1 MAAFRTKRIK
11 CAPLSL
17 VLRWIRITNKK
28 IYVQFYNLFL
38 TGMDY
43 LSSKRY
49 VHRDLAARNCL
60 VSVDASPTSLSQ
72 SCLSGNPPTLMDNV
86 LVKISDLGVSRN
98 SCASEYFRIRNTLL
112 PVRWMAPE
120 SLLYGTFTTESDV
133 WSFGVLLWE
142 IFSYGIRPYFNC
154 DNQEVIDLV
163 CTHQLLPRP
172 EYCPPYVYSIMNDC
186 WHDSPSHR
194 PNFKEIYNRLCSVQT
209 MHERTFS
216 ISHSVLSGSHQSST
230 GPSNKTLSTNLS
242 CGTGNILMHGG
253 SVRNGNVVSF
263 PFCGSSVGFV
273 STKMIPPHRTH
284 QCEQV

>member
-1 MAAFRTKRIK
+1 MDF
-11 CAPLSL
+11 LS
-17 VLRWIRITNKK
+17 N
-28 IYVQFYNLFL
+28 
-38 TGMDY
+38 
-43 LSSKRY
+43 KRY

-60 VSVDASPTSLSQ
+60 VSAESIPTSLSQ
-72 SCLSGNPPTLMDNV
+72 TCVNSSSLMDNIT
-86 LVKISDLGVSRN
+86 VKISDLGVSRN
-98 SCASEYFRIRNTLL
+98 SCAKEYFHIRNTLL

-172 EYCPPYVYSIMNDC
+172 EYCPPHVYSVMNDC

-209 MHERTFS
+209 LHERTFS
-216 ISHSVLSGSHQSST
+216 ISHSVLTHNSSHQSST

-242 CGTGNILMHGG
+242 CGTGTMLTAGRPN
-253 SVRNGNVVSF
+253 NTAF
-263 PFCGSSVGFV
+263 QFCGTGPAFV
-273 STKMIPPHRTH
+273 SSKMIPTHRTH
-284 QCEQV
+284 QCEKV